1 LAFPGVAAA
10 PTTIPHRPDTWSEVK
25 GSGFYVHCPPSLR
38 PGPGAGLPVLLPVL
52 SRAWLPELVSALL
65 SLGKLHDAMKAAMTP
80 PLYDY
85 LALPCHERPAFA
97 LRTREGKVVRLPDRI
112 ILESMLVAPLI
123 DPADPRAVYQRIA
136 HDLRTQIL
144 NGDLPP
150 GSMLPSETELV
161 RSYGSSRGPVRQAI
175 NLLRSEGLIDS
186 HQGRGVFVRQRPP
199 ARRLQIEG
207 MDGARETEA
216 SSSGEVGGQLEV
228 RRYAPVVATAEVA
241 HRLGLQEGT
250 RVLARGFRFIV
261 EGRPAQLADSYIPY
275 DLVKGTPVE
284 DPDNEPWPGGT
295 IAQLRSLGVEVRE
308 ITEDVATRTPTPD
321 EIQALELRPG
331 TPVFE
336 VTRTIHAADRPVT
349 TSRLV
354 IAGDRYVLS
363 YRIPIG

>member
-1 LAFPGVAAA
+1 
-10 PTTIPHRPDTWSEVK
+10 
-25 GSGFYVHCPPSLR
+25 
-38 PGPGAGLPVLLPVL
+38 VLLPVL
-52 SRAWLPELVSALL
+52 SGAWLPELVSAVL
-65 SLGKLHDAMKAAMTP
+65 SLGKVHDAMKAAMTP

-85 LALPCHERPAFA
+85 LALPSHERPAFA
-97 LRTREGKVVRLPDRI
+97 LRTREGKVVRLPDQI
-112 ILESMLVAPLI
+112 ILESILVAPLI

-150 GSMLPSETELV
+150 GDLLPSETELV
-161 RSYGSSRGPVRQAI
+161 RRYGSSRGPVRQAI

-207 MDGARETEA
+207 VDGARETEA
-216 SSSGEVGGQLEV
+216 STSGEVGGQLEV
-228 RRYAPVVATAEVA
+228 RRYAPMVATAEVA
-241 HRLGLQEGT
+241 KRLGLQEGA

-336 VTRTIHAADRPVT
+336 VTRTLHAADRPVV

>member
-1 LAFPGVAAA
+1 
-10 PTTIPHRPDTWSEVK
+10 
-25 GSGFYVHCPPSLR
+25 
-38 PGPGAGLPVLLPVL
+38 
-52 SRAWLPELVSALL
+52 
-65 SLGKLHDAMKAAMTP
+65 
-80 PLYDY
+80 
-85 LALPCHERPAFA
+85 
-97 LRTREGKVVRLPDRI
+97 
-112 ILESMLVAPLI
+112 
-123 DPADPRAVYQRIA
+123 
-136 HDLRTQIL
+136 
-144 NGDLPP
+144 
-150 GSMLPSETELV
+150 
-161 RSYGSSRGPVRQAI
+161 
-175 NLLRSEGLIDS
+175 
-186 HQGRGVFVRQRPP
+186 
-199 ARRLQIEG
+199 

-216 SSSGEVGGQLEV
+216 STSGEVGGRLEV
-228 RRYAPVVATAEVA
+228 RRYAPVVASAEVA

-336 VTRTIHAADRPVT
+336 VTRTMHAADRPVV